1 MNHSDSHPNMP
12 KLSRERMLEE
22 INRCNDKIQA
32 ITGVRPTL
40 HRAPYGDYS
49 NALIE
54 TADTLGMHVIQWDV
68 DSLDWKD
75 PPVADIVSR
84 VTKQVNSG
92 SIVLFHNAAKN
103 TPAALPQIL
112 EKLTAEGYTFL
123 PVSEMIYYK
132 DYTLNHEG
140 RQITMP
146 PA

>member
-1 MNHSDSHPNMP
+1 M
-12 KLSRERMLEE
+12 
-22 INRCNDKIQA
+22 
-32 ITGVRPTL
+32 RPTL

-49 NALIE
+49 NALLE

-103 TPAALPQIL
+103 TPASPAANPR
-112 EKLTAEGYTFL
+112 KLTAEGYTSCRCL
-123 PVSEMIYYK
+123 K
-132 DYTLNHEG
+132 
-140 RQITMP
+140 
-146 PA
+146 

>member
-49 NALIE
+49 NALLE

-140 RQITMP
+140 RQIAMP